1 MKANLMIWTKAITAL
16 FIIFFTTQPSAAE
29 VPLYSKEQI
38 AIEPSLAIAEDFIVL
53 SIPLTLLY

>member
-1 MKANLMIWTKAITAL
+1 MIWTKAITAL

-29 VPLYSKEQI
+29 EPIYSKEQI